1 MGTFMFATLSS
12 PWYNIV
18 HVPGVPLGNMQ
29 CNNFSDAVLFTH
41 RSSKVSPELKSK
53 VTRRVTL
60 FQLGPPVLVVRNALV
75 LQSILYQVLV
85 DAVAAA
91 CTL

>member
-18 HVPGVPLGNMQ
+18 HVPGVPLGNMR
-29 CNNFSDAVLFTH
+29 CNNFSDVVLFTR
-41 RSSKVSPELKSK
+41 RSSTMSSELKSK
-53 VTRRVTL
+53 VTWRVTL
-60 FQLGPPVLVVRNALV
+60 FQLGPPVLVVRNVLALR
-75 LQSILYQVLV
+75 SILYQVLV
-85 DAVAAA
+85 DVVAAV